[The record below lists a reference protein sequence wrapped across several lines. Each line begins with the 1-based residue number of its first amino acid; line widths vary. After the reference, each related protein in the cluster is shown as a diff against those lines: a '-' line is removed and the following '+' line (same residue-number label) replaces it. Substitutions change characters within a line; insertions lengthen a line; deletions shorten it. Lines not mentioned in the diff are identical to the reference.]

1 MIGPRIVIGTRA
13 KDDGEKPFWISFA
26 DLMSALMVLFLVVM
40 SVALLAVTKTVTE
53 AEEKDAVRS
62 KEIAGLLRCVDDATQ
77 RHPGIKVVK
86 ERNAIDFGDRA
97 RFNSGSSQLAPEQAI
112 TLRSFVPEVLRI
124 ARGECGK
131 GWLKRILVEGFTDK
145 TGDYLLNLNLSLQR
159 SQRVLCVLFS
169 PPLAGEPPLVAD
181 ELEQI
186 RRLFLVG
193 GYSSNSA
200 KPSLD
205 ESRRIELKLEFYT
218 VNERPVASA
227 IGSGSSD
234 EAITGSYGS
243 CRI

>member
-1 MIGPRIVIGTRA
+1 MIRSRIVVGKRF

-53 AEEKDAVRS
+53 AEEKDATRS
-62 KEIAGLLRCVDDATQ
+62 KDIAALLQCVDEATT
-77 RHPGIKVVK
+77 RHPGITVVK

-97 RFNSGSSQLAPEQAI
+97 RFSSGSSQLAPEQAV

-131 GWLKRILVEGFTDK
+131 GWLKRILVEGFTD
-145 TGDYLLNLNLSLQR
+145 TRGDYLLNLNLSLQR

-169 PPLAGEPPLVAD
+169 SPLPGETPLAPD

-218 VNERPVASA
+218 INERPAPSVV
-227 IGSGSSD
+227 GSESSD
-234 EAITGSYGS
+234 PAIPGGYGS